1 MMNVWENRD
10 EFAELAAL
18 PDERL
23 EWLPGAVLI
32 AQGFSPSASLAA
44 CQAQLDDLAAELA
57 PQVLDPSDARP
68 ALERLTKLLY
78 GSLRF
83 QGDTGDYYDVRNS
96 CIDQVLE
103 RRTGIPITLALV
115 LTEVAHRLGLEA
127 EGINFPG
134 HFLVRGNGW
143 GGPLF
148 DPFSG
153 KKLEPEDVLNLLQRM
168 RGMAETLS
176 PDHLRPASTREVLRR
191 MLNNLKSSSLSRNEY
206 QGALFCVDRM
216 LLLHPGSPMDWRER
230 GYLYYRLECYAEA
243 AEDIG
248 RFLEAMPEHV
258 TAPSFRKL
266 RDWLAEQPQLL
277 N

>member
-10 EFAELAAL
+10 EFATLAAL
-18 PDERL
+18 PDAEL

-32 AQGFSPSASLAA
+32 AQGFSPAASLQD
-44 CQAQLDDLAAELA
+44 CQTQLDELAQALA
-57 PQVLDPSDARP
+57 PQVLEPSETEPSA
-68 ALERLTKLLY
+68 ERLAEHLY
-78 GSLRF
+78 GALQF
-83 QGDTGDYYDVRNS
+83 QGDTHDYYDVRNS

-115 LTEVAHRLGLEA
+115 FTEVARRLGLEA
-127 EGINFPG
+127 VGINFPG
-134 HFLVRGNGW
+134 HFLVRANGW

-153 KKLEPEDVLNLLQRM
+153 KKLELNDILGLLKQM
-168 RGMAETLS
+168 RGMATTLT
-176 PDHLRPASTREVLRR
+176 PEHLRPASIREVLRR

-206 QGALFCVDRM
+206 ENALFCVDRM
-216 LLLHPGSPMDWRER
+216 LLLYPDSPMDWRER
-230 GYLYYRLECYAEA
+230 GYLYYRLECFSEA

-248 RFLEAMPEHV
+248 RFLDAMPEHV
-258 TAPSFRKL
+258 TAPSFQKL
-266 RDWLAEQPQLL
+266 LDWLQSQPHRL